1 MLRTR
6 RPLPALLAAVLFG
19 VVLAVSAGAALAA
32 EKPITITWWIN
43 PWRIAPPGFPP
54 DKAPTAEDFPRWISE
69 EFMKRHPNVTVKYE
83 VLTNQGFDQ
92 KVAAAILAGRP
103 PDILRPLNF
112 KQEWVRQGLLEP
124 IDDYLTPFDL
134 QDFYDYAL
142 NVGKVGNHYY
152 LFPWNNSNN
161 GMGSTLLLNPRM
173 FAERGVALPPLP
185 DRSWTMDEFMA
196 AARKLSYDTNGDGVN
211 DVYAIGMSARMD
223 LVNNL
228 AWFHIFGARYVDEQ
242 QRRFVLN
249 SPAGVRALQW
259 MVDAVHKE
267 RIAPPGAE
275 GMGIYDVINLFHQ
288 QKLAIGYGGPYE
300 IGRIDRYLK
309 EGRIKE
315 KFPVHVA
322 QFPHFPEI
330 GPVAYHTSGGF
341 VVFKQTDPYKRQ
353 MVMEFARFLTSPEN
367 MKLLRSLL
375 YVTARKSVNENLY
388 EGYEFEKEIDV
399 YLRAI
404 AHGIP
409 YFGSAE
415 IDTSPADN
423 HFIAMLEAA
432 FSRTKTPKQALDE
445 FVAQA
450 NRVVFRGR

>member
-1 MLRTR
+1 MRSTR
-6 RPLPALLAAVLFG
+6 RLVCLACGVLLVLLGTLQPGPAL
-19 VVLAVSAGAALAA
+19 A
-32 EKPITITWWIN
+32 EERPITITWWIN
-43 PWRIAPPGFPP
+43 PWRIAPPDLQP
-54 DKAPTAEDFPRWISE
+54 DQAPTAEDFPRWISQ
-69 EFMKRHPNVTVKYE
+69 EFMKRHPNVTVRYE

-92 KVAAAILAGRP
+92 KVAAAILAGNP
-103 PDILRPLNF
+103 PDVLRPINF
-112 KQEWVRQGLLEP
+112 RQEWVRQGLLEP
-124 IDDYLTPFDL
+124 IAPYLTPFDWE
-134 QDFYDYAL
+134 DFYDYAL
-142 NVGKVGNHYY
+142 DEGKVGDHYY

-173 FAERGVALPPLP
+173 FAQRGVALPPLP
-185 DRSWTMDEFMA
+185 DRAWTMDEFME

-211 DVYAIGMSARMD
+211 DYYALAMSARMD
-223 LVNNL
+223 LMNNL

-249 SPAGVRALQW
+249 SPEGVRALTW
-259 MVDAVHKE
+259 MVDAIHKE

-288 QKLAIGYGGPYE
+288 QRIAIGYGGPYE

-309 EGRIKE
+309 EGRIQE
-315 KFPVHVA
+315 KFPAHVA

-341 VVFKQTDPYKRQ
+341 VVFKQADPYKRE
-353 MVMEFARFLTSPEN
+353 MVMEFVRFLTSPEN

-375 YVTARKSVNENLY
+375 YVTARKSVNEGLY
-388 EGYEFEKEIDV
+388 EGYEFEDEIAV

-404 AHGIP
+404 EHGIP

-415 IDTSPADN
+415 LDTTPADN

-432 FSRTKTPKQALDE
+432 FSRNRTPQQALDE

-450 NRVVFRGR
+450 NRLVFRGR